1 MDATV
6 RAMECLDKQLAE
18 IVPAVLKLGGQI
30 LIIADHGNA
39 EKMWDDKSN
48 APWTA
53 HTNNKVR
60 AILVSKPKY
69 KKIKN
74 GGLADVAPTIL
85 KLLGVPQPADMTG
98 KSLV

>member
-1 MDATV
+1 
-6 RAMECLDKQLAE
+6 MECLDKQLSQ
-18 IVPAVLKLGGQI
+18 IVPAVLAVGGKM

-39 EKMWDDKSN
+39 EKMWDEKAN

-60 AILVSKPKY
+60 AILVSEPKY
-69 KKIKN
+69 KKLRK

-85 KLLGVPQPADMTG
+85 KLMGVPQPADMTG
-98 KSLV
+98 RSLV